1 MGERVLVVGSGGRE
15 HELARQLDASYDVS
29 EIICANGNAG
39 TEQLTKAVNVDVKP
53 TDLDGIYA
61 LAVERE
67 VGLVVVGPEAPLV
80 SGLTARLKVRNI
92 ATFGPSAEAAR
103 LEASKASAT
112 QFMQRH
118 NIPHPTSYIATTPEE
133 AAKFIKKLG
142 SESSVIKADGLA
154 SGKGVV
160 LPETDQES
168 ASVISRMFSGEG
180 FDGAGKEKV
189 VIQERYHGPEVSVF
203 VVSDGLVF
211 TVLPFSQDH
220 KRLFKGDRGPNTGGM
235 GAYSPLPDAIIGQ
248 AQKEKVYE
256 IAERT
261 IKGMAREG
269 IYYQGL
275 LYIGLMLAEEE
286 GYDPVVIE
294 YNCRFG
300 DPETQVVLPVLSEA
314 GVDVYDLLRSAAEGR
329 LRDPKIPIDLGK
341 AALTVC
347 LAAEGYP
354 SSPQTGEVVHGIDTE
369 YPGVI
374 FHHAGTKKVNDEI
387 VSAGGRVLYVTG
399 IGNTIDTAAAN
410 AYSAIG
416 NGKGYFKGWQYRS
429 DIGHQARS

>member
-168 ASVISRMFSGEG
+168 TSLIT
-180 FDGAGKEKV
+180 
-189 VIQERYHGPEVSVF
+189 P
-203 VVSDGLVF
+203 
-211 TVLPFSQDH
+211 
-220 KRLFKGDRGPNTGGM
+220 
-235 GAYSPLPDAIIGQ
+235 
-248 AQKEKVYE
+248 
-256 IAERT
+256 
-261 IKGMAREG
+261 
-269 IYYQGL
+269 
-275 LYIGLMLAEEE
+275 
-286 GYDPVVIE
+286 
-294 YNCRFG
+294 
-300 DPETQVVLPVLSEA
+300 
-314 GVDVYDLLRSAAEGR
+314 
-329 LRDPKIPIDLGK
+329 
-341 AALTVC
+341 
-347 LAAEGYP
+347 
-354 SSPQTGEVVHGIDTE
+354 
-369 YPGVI
+369 I
-374 FHHAGTKKVNDEI
+374 FHI
-387 VSAGGRVLYVTG
+387 
-399 IGNTIDTAAAN
+399 
-410 AYSAIG
+410 
-416 NGKGYFKGWQYRS
+416 
-429 DIGHQARS
+429 